1 MAGRANSVEQLS
13 SDCSRLEKHLCRP
26 HILLGEPM
34 TETIRI
40 AVIGSGHLGRFHARL
55 IKANAD
61 FQLVGVVD
69 PDTEARNALA
79 QELEVAGF
87 DSYQPL
93 LEKID
98 AAVIA
103 TPTEYHHRIGMELLL
118 AGKHLLIEKPLAGNV
133 SESDALVECAA
144 IGNRILQVGHIERFN
159 PAFLAIH
166 NKIENPKFIETSR
179 FSGYSFRSTDIGVVL
194 DLMIHD
200 VDIILSMVHARPIR
214 VEAIGA
220 SVIGPQEDIANAR
233 IVFEDGCI
241 ANLSASRVSYDV
253 VRKMQ
258 IWSPESFIAVDYSDT
273 TARVAR
279 PSESLLRGDYDVQQL
294 SLAQKQEAKQRFFD
308 DWITVEKIE
317 ADPCNALDNELQDF
331 AEAIKTA
338 SSPRVPGSAGRDA
351 VAVCEQILVSLAHHA
366 WDGHPHGAIGLQSMQ
381 EPDTIPVTPFGM
393 IAPMPRRRAG

>member
-1 MAGRANSVEQLS
+1 
-13 SDCSRLEKHLCRP
+13 
-26 HILLGEPM
+26 M

-55 IKANAD
+55 IEANTD

-69 PDTEARNALA
+69 PDRDARNALA
-79 QELEVAGF
+79 QELHVAGF
-87 DSYQPL
+87 DTYQPL
-93 LEKID
+93 LDNID

-118 AGKHLLIEKPLAGNV
+118 AGKHLLVEKPLAGNV
-133 SESDALVECAA
+133 SESDALVKCAA
-144 IGNRILQVGHIERFN
+144 VGDRILQVGHIERFN
-159 PAFLAIH
+159 PAFLAVR
-166 NKIENPKFIETSR
+166 NKIEHPKFIEACR

-220 SVIGPQEDIANAR
+220 CVIGPQEDIANAR

-258 IWSPESFIAVDYSDT
+258 IWCPDSFIAVDYSDT
-273 TARVAR
+273 TVRVAH
-279 PSESLLRGDYDVQQL
+279 PSEALLRGDCDVQKL
-294 SLAQKQEAKQRFFD
+294 SLAEKQQAKQRFFD
-308 DWITVEKIE
+308 DWISVENITAE
-317 ADPCNALDNELQDF
+317 ACNALDNELRDF
-331 AEAIKTA
+331 AEAIKTG

-351 VAVCEQILVSLAHHA
+351 VAVCEQILASLARHA
-366 WDGHPHGAIGLQSMQ
+366 WDGQSHGDVGSQSTQ
-381 EPDTIPVTPFGM
+381 EPDTIPVAPFGM
-393 IAPMPRRRAG
+393 IAPMPHRRAG